1 MVAAEGESTLS
12 SPSVRNHQDDRRTRR
27 AIDLLVRAVRDAR
40 RKSHYSLEPIAQA
53 ARLGGS
59 FDAVTVT
66 RLAEGDLVPLASAQ
80 TVGHPPAS
88 ASVSATWR
96 GLGSRS
102 VLIEPR
108 SSRGPGHVLAPITVD
123 GAEWGFVIARE
134 SLRGATNQDALRL
147 LEFCAALAGGLA
159 SQDLLDERKSVI
171 ADQNWMLQGQ
181 RELIRVAESM
191 LVSVDPSELL
201 QEIVDRLGSVV
212 DVDTIDLALHYPDE
226 HVLRTIAA
234 KGIHADILAETPELP
249 DDQGI
254 MGWVFQNGTAELINN
269 PNEDIR
275 LVSWRKFGR
284 TEGALIAVP
293 LLERSRIAGV
303 LVLMRLRSN
312 DPFTGHEFQ
321 LVKNFADLAS
331 IALRNAAIQ
340 NAAETRARTDPL
352 TGLRNRDALE
362 RTLVRWI
369 EGEKAFSLMV
379 IDLDHFKTV
388 NDSYGHLAG
397 DQLLVAIAAVI
408 KREARGGDMAF
419 RLGGDEFL
427 LVLPSTAAK
436 GALAAGARLVKA
448 VKAGA
453 ADALAAL
460 GIAPE
465 LPVSCSVGVA
475 CYPLHG
481 TTPKDL
487 LAIADRAAYDAKSA
501 GRDQAKLATAIP

>member
-1 MVAAEGESTLS
+1 MS
-12 SPSVRNHQDDRRTRR
+12 SPSPRDPRDDRRTAR
-27 AIDLLVRAVRDAR
+27 AIDLLVRAVRESS
-40 RKSHYSLEPIAQA
+40 RKSKPSLEPIAQA
-53 ARLGGS
+53 ARLGGN

-66 RLAEGDLVPLASAQ
+66 RVAEGDLVPLASAQ
-80 TVGHPPAS
+80 TAGRPPVS
-88 ASVSATWR
+88 ESVSANR
-96 GLGSRS
+96 RRSGSRS
-102 VLIEPR
+102 IRIEARNP
-108 SSRGPGHVLAPITVD
+108 SGPGHVLAPITVD
-123 GAEWGFVIARE
+123 GTEWGFVIARE
-134 SLRGATNQDALRL
+134 SLRGASDQDALRL

-159 SQDLLDERKSVI
+159 SQALLDERKSVI
-171 ADQNWMLQGQ
+171 ADQNWMLEGQ

-226 HVLRTIAA
+226 GVLRTIAA
-234 KGIHADILAETPELP
+234 KGIHADILAEAPELP

-254 MGWVFQNGTAELINN
+254 MGWVFQNGTAELIND
-269 PNEDIR
+269 PNEDMR

-293 LLERSRIAGV
+293 LLERNRIAGV

-312 DPFTGHEFQ
+312 QPFTGHEFH

-369 EGEKAFSLMV
+369 DGEKTFSLMV

-397 DQLLVAIAAVI
+397 DQLLVAIAEVI
-408 KREARGGDMAF
+408 QREARGGDMAF

-453 ADALAAL
+453 ADALGTL
-460 GIAPE
+460 GIEPE

-475 CYPLHG
+475 CYPQHG
-481 TTPKDL
+481 KTPKDL
-487 LAIADRAAYDAKSA
+487 IATADRAAYDAKRS
-501 GRDQAKLATAIP
+501 GRDQAKLAQATA